1 VCLKEYSTAIQN
13 LEEQAMML
21 EQRAIGTFTSY
32 ELAENALREL
42 KQTGFLMHQVS
53 LIGKDINRHAEST
66 GVHTNSTITD
76 VNRLNAEGKDTGAG
90 IQTGAAAGGT
100 LGGITGLLVGLGA
113 IAIPGIGPVML
124 AGAAATA
131 IATAVSGTAIGAAAG
146 SLAGGLTRMGFSADR
161 AQTYSDQVSEGHYLV
176 MIEGTAADI
185 TKAETVFTNHPIHGW
200 HVYDLPSNTLQPVVS
215 ANRPL

>member
-1 VCLKEYSTAIQN
+1 
-13 LEEQAMML
+13 MML

-32 ELAENALREL
+32 EVAETALREL
-42 KQTGFLMHQVS
+42 KKSGFLMHQVS
-53 LIGKDINRHAEST
+53 LIGRDINRHAEST
-66 GVHTNSTITD
+66 GVHTNITMTS
-76 VNRLNAEGKDTGAG
+76 NLNAEGNDTSAAT
-90 IQTGAAAGGT
+90 QTGAAAGSA
-100 LGGITGLLVGLGA
+100 LGGVTGLLVGLGA
-113 IAIPGIGPVML
+113 IAIPGVGPVML

-146 SLAGGLTRMGFSADR
+146 SLAGGLTGMGFSADR

-185 TKAETVFTNHPIHGW
+185 TKAESVFTNHPIHEW
-200 HVYDLPSNTLQPVVS
+200 HVYDLPSNTLQPVGS

>member
-1 VCLKEYSTAIQN
+1 
-13 LEEQAMML
+13 MML

-53 LIGKDINRHAEST
+53 LIGRDVNRHAEST
-66 GVHTNSTITD
+66 GVHTNSTITGVD
-76 VNRLNAEGKDTGAG
+76 DLNAETKDAG
-90 IQTGAAAGGT
+90 EATRTGAAAGSA
-100 LGGITGLLVGLGA
+100 LGGVTGLLVGLGA
-113 IAIPGIGPVML
+113 IAIPGVGPVML

-146 SLAGGLTRMGFSADR
+146 SLAGGLTGMGLSADR
-161 AQTYSDQVSEGHYLV
+161 AQTYSDHVSEGRYLV

-185 TKAETVFTNHPIHGW
+185 TRAETVFTNHPIHEW

>member
-1 VCLKEYSTAIQN
+1 
-13 LEEQAMML
+13 MML

-32 ELAENALREL
+32 ELAENALRDL

-53 LIGKDINRHAEST
+53 LIGRDVNRHAEFT
-66 GVHTNSTITD
+66 GVHTNSTITGVED
-76 VNRLNAEGKDTGAG
+76 LNTGVKDAGAAT
-90 IQTGAAAGGT
+90 QTGAAAGSA

-113 IAIPGIGPVML
+113 IAIPGVGPVML

-131 IATAVSGTAIGAAAG
+131 IATAISGTAIGAAAG
-146 SLAGGLTRMGFSADR
+146 SLAGGLTGMGFSADR

-176 MIEGTAADI
+176 MVEGTAADI
-185 TKAETVFTNHPIHGW
+185 TRAETVFNNHPIHEW

>member
-1 VCLKEYSTAIQN
+1 
-13 LEEQAMML
+13 MML

-32 ELAENALREL
+32 EVAETALREL
-42 KQTGFLMHQVS
+42 KKSGFLMQQVS
-53 LIGKDINRHAEST
+53 LIGRDVNRYAEST
-66 GVHTNSTITD
+66 GVHTNSTITEAGD
-76 VNRLNAEGKDTGAG
+76 LNDQGNDAGAAT
-90 IQTGAAAGGT
+90 QTGAAAGSA

-113 IAIPGIGPVML
+113 IAIPGVGPVML

-146 SLAGGLTRMGFSADR
+146 SLAGGLTGMGFSADR

-185 TKAETVFTNHPIHGW
+185 TKAESVFTNHPIHEW
-200 HVYDLPSNTLQPVVS
+200 HVYDLPSNTLQPVGS

>member
-1 VCLKEYSTAIQN
+1 
-13 LEEQAMML
+13 MML

-32 ELAENALREL
+32 QLAENALREL
-42 KQTGFLMHQVS
+42 KQTGFLMRQVS

-66 GVHTNSTITD
+66 GVHTNSTIAISD
-76 VNRLNAEGKDTGAG
+76 LNAEVNEAG
-90 IQTGAAAGGT
+90 TATQTGAAAGSA
-100 LGGITGLLVGLGA
+100 LGGVTGLLVGLGA
-113 IAIPGIGPVML
+113 IAIPGVGPVML

-146 SLAGGLTRMGFSADR
+146 SLAGGLTGMGFSADR
-161 AQTYSDQVSEGHYLV
+161 AQTYSDHVSEGRYLV

-185 TKAETVFTNHPIHGW
+185 TRAETVFTNHPIHEW
-200 HVYDLPSNTLQPVVS
+200 HVYDLPSNTLQPVMS

>member
-1 VCLKEYSTAIQN
+1 
-13 LEEQAMML
+13 MML

-66 GVHTNSTITD
+66 GVHTNSTMTGID
-76 VNRLNAEGKDTGAG
+76 EINAEIKDGGAAT
-90 IQTGAAAGGT
+90 QKGAAAGSA
-100 LGGITGLLVGLGA
+100 LGGVTGLLVGLGA
-113 IAIPGIGPVML
+113 IAIPGVGPIML

-146 SLAGGLTRMGFSADR
+146 SLAGRLTGMGFSADR
-161 AQTYSDQVSEGHYLV
+161 AQTYSDHVSEGRYLV
-176 MIEGTAADI
+176 MIEGTETDI
-185 TKAETVFTNHPIHGW
+185 TRAETVFTNHPIHEW

>member
-1 VCLKEYSTAIQN
+1 
-13 LEEQAMML
+13 MML

-42 KQTGFLMHQVS
+42 KQTGFLMPQVS
-53 LIGKDINRHAEST
+53 LIGRDVNRHAEST
-66 GVHTNSTITD
+66 GVHTNSTITGVGD
-76 VNRLNAEGKDTGAG
+76 LNAETKDTSTAT
-90 IQTGAAAGGT
+90 QTGAAAGSA
-100 LGGITGLLVGLGA
+100 LGGVTGLLVGLGA
-113 IAIPGIGPVML
+113 IAIPGVGPVML

-146 SLAGGLTRMGFSADR
+146 SLAGGLTGMGLSADR

-176 MIEGTAADI
+176 MVEGTAADV
-185 TKAETVFTNHPIHGW
+185 TRAETVFTNHPIHEW
-200 HVYDLPSNTLQPVVS
+200 HVYDLPSNTLQPVMS

>member
-1 VCLKEYSTAIQN
+1 
-13 LEEQAMML
+13 MML

-32 ELAENALREL
+32 QLAENALREL

-66 GVHTNSTITD
+66 GVHTNSTIPISD
-76 VNRLNAEGKDTGAG
+76 LNAEVNEAG
-90 IQTGAAAGGT
+90 TATQTGAAAGSA
-100 LGGITGLLVGLGA
+100 LGGVTGLLVGLGA
-113 IAIPGIGPVML
+113 IAIPGVGPVML

-146 SLAGGLTRMGFSADR
+146 SLAGGLTGMGFSADR
-161 AQTYSDQVSEGHYLV
+161 AQTYSDHVSEGRYLV

-185 TKAETVFTNHPIHGW
+185 TRAETVFTNHPIHEW
-200 HVYDLPSNTLQPVVS
+200 HVYDLPSNTLQPVMS